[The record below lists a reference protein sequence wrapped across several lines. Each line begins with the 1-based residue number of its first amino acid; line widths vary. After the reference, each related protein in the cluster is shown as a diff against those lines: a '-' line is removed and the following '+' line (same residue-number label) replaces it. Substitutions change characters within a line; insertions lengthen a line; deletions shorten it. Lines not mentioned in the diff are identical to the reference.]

1 MSRYED
7 VIVVLTQSERPGH
20 ASRNLHHVGAYNCI
34 YEDRVGQLLNMQ
46 MQRPPL
52 HTQVL
57 IQLSLAPIKAVH
69 PPLLYIILSLCLRG
83 LPPITPRLQ
92 QRRLCAIE
100 NGRLLYIQTLPDHL
114 PDQGI
119 PYAVSEMEGN
129 GVTSAFKTCPSFH
142 PWTVRVSFSFKMRP
156 R

>member
-7 VIVVLTQSERPGH
+7 VVVVVLTQSERPGH
-20 ASRNLHHVGAYNCI
+20 ASRILHHVGAYNCI

-46 MQRPPL
+46 MQRPPS

-57 IQLSLAPIKAVH
+57 IQLSMAPIKAVH
-69 PPLLYIILSLCLRG
+69 SPLLYIILSLCLRG
-83 LPPITPRLQ
+83 LPPVTPRLQ
-92 QRRLCAIE
+92 QRRLRAIE
-100 NGRLLYIQTLPDHL
+100 NGRLLYIQTL

-142 PWTVRVSFSFKMRP
+142 PWAVRVSFSFKMRP